1 MIELDRVEGK
11 KKKNEQRNYSEKK
24 RKDESRRTGE
34 KEEGWKQQIIP

>member
-1 MIELDRVEGK
+1 MIEVEK
-11 KKKNEQRNYSEKK
+11 EKKNEQRNYSEKK